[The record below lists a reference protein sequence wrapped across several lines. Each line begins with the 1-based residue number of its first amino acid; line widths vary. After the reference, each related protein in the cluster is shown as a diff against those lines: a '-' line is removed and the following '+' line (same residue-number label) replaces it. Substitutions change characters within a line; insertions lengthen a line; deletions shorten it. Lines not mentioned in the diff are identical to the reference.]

1 MASLPEVPGPV
12 RRGAKEDALRA
23 TADLLYGGDVSRLDG
38 DLCYYADGFALLA
51 RDLQRDAPLLF
62 APGPLTDKQRA
73 ARERLATDLRALLPF
88 SLVVSTTF
96 PFTRALMEPM
106 LRPGVVLGAT
116 IPRRW
121 LAPSQWDEERLLRVA
136 RARKLTKRAAPATLV
151 E

>member
-88 SLVVSTTF
+88 SLVHFRDGTHTF
-96 PFTRALMEPM
+96 RWIGGMNFTQEAGLFWNGQMGLRAE
-106 LRPGVVLGAT
+106 V
-116 IPRRW
+116 
-121 LAPSQWDEERLLRVA
+121 
-136 RARKLTKRAAPATLV
+136 
-151 E
+151 